1 MKNAT
6 TMKAGS
12 TSKIVAKIRLTKWT
26 APSPVTKR
34 LGLDDGGSLQKLSTA
49 AQLYEG
55 AITPLAVSP
64 EEFVKQLVAVGEND
78 CFSYAIPT
86 ESNVHHVL
94 SRERFAA
101 QGRPSGSMTRTAD
114 KLVWPSGPSILM
126 LDYDPHGDVVLTKDE
141 LLNAIYSICPDL
153 KQTAH
158 IWAVS
163 TSSCLYDANTDR
175 QVRGIGGQRIYIVVA
190 NGADIP
196 RAGMV
201 LFMRLWLAGF
211 GHIKISV
218 AGSLLNRSIVDSCVW
233 QTNRIDYVAAPI
245 CEPPLVSR
253 KPTPELLGDPTLCLD
268 TKVVLPDLTADERAN
283 YEALVTAAKSAKE
296 GEARE
301 VRERYIA
308 DRVAKLVDQGI
319 PKADAEATVRA
330 ALETSVLHAG
340 FVLEM
345 TDGTKVTVAEVLA
358 NKQAYHDKTFADPLE
373 PDYHDDKRIAK
384 AKLVG
389 VARPYI
395 YSYAHGGHAYRLAY
409 QRETIRVM
417 KGQRG
422 DYAPKIA
429 AILDR
434 NDLVFARGGSLVSI
448 NDDGSLAAKQKHG
461 LLALM
466 DQSVHFEQLTKNGW
480 EAMDAKKDW
489 GDLLVGGYLNRFRM
503 LNAVLTAPIIIP
515 TTGRVITTSG
525 YDAEQQVYVLN
536 SDKFKAVPLE
546 PTVDD
551 VKDALAAL
559 WLPVSLFPY
568 CEPIDQTVML
578 TAMLTAVVRKLL
590 PTAPGFGFDAPVQGS
605 GKTLLLKVLCVL
617 AGETPTIS
625 PQPDSMNDEEMRKR
639 IFSMLREGKGALV
652 IDNIVGMFDSPSL
665 AAVVTSVSYS
675 DRVLKESRTE
685 SVPSNALVIV
695 SGNNLTLM
703 GDLPRRFMICRID
716 PKVEVPH
723 ARSFKFDPEQLAMQ
737 YRQELVAAAVTLM
750 RAYWASNHD
759 KRIGAGRM
767 ASFEVWDDLVRQTIC
782 WLAQLQHDG
791 SLPTGML
798 DDGTVFP
805 ALTDPMAAV
814 NEAVAH
820 DPLRERHGVLL
831 LEIAKK
837 FGFGKSGKIGPMFT
851 VKELVS
857 SSDPLRN
864 AGLGSYNLID
874 EEEAALFDALVEVG
888 GDSVGRRINK
898 RSLGKY
904 LAKNK
909 DRIVNGLC
917 LRQGSSRQHYATYWV
932 DHVDG
937 ELGELSEFVSDQS
950 KQPAEPT
957 VPKPVAKAKA
967 KVKQTHQTHQT
978 HI

>member
-1 MKNAT
+1 MKNTST
-6 TMKAGS
+6 TKADGIS
-12 TSKIVAKIRLTKWT
+12 EINAKIRLTKWT
-26 APSPVTKR
+26 ANSPVTKR
-34 LGLDDGGSLQKLSTA
+34 LGLADDGSLQKLSTA

-64 EEFVKQLVAVGEND
+64 QEFVRQIAAVGEND

-86 ESNVHHVL
+86 EDNVHHVL
-94 SRERFAA
+94 SRERFVA
-101 QGRPSGSMTRTAD
+101 QGAPSGSMTRTAD

-126 LDYDPHGDVVLTKDE
+126 LDYDPYGDVVLTRDE
-141 LLNAIYSICPDL
+141 LLNAVYSICPDL
-153 KQTAH
+153 KQAAH

-163 TSSCLYDANTDR
+163 TSSCLYDSNSGR
-175 QVRGIGGQRIYIVVA
+175 EVRGIGGQRIYIVVA

-201 LFMRLWLAGF
+201 IFMRLWLAGF
-211 GHIKISV
+211 GHVKISK
-218 AGSLLNRSIVDSCVW
+218 AGSLLVRSIVDNCVW
-233 QTNRIDYVAAPI
+233 QTNRIDYVAAPT
-245 CEPPLVSR
+245 CESPLVSR
-253 KPTPELLGDPTLCLD
+253 KPAPELLGDPMLCLD
-268 TKVVLPDLTADERAN
+268 TKVALPDFTAEERAN

-308 DRVAKLVDQGI
+308 ERVAKLIDQGV
-319 PKADAEATVRA
+319 PKAEAEATIRA

-345 TDGTKVTVAEVLA
+345 TDGTRLSVAEVLA

-389 VARPYI
+389 VARPCI
-395 YSYAHGGHAYRLAY
+395 YSYAHGGHTYRLAY

-422 DYAPKIA
+422 DYVPKIA
-429 AILDR
+429 AILDDH
-434 NDLVFARGGSLVSI
+434 DLVFARGGSLVSI
-448 NDDGSLAAKQKHG
+448 NDDGGLATKQKPG

-466 DQSVHFEQLTKNGW
+466 DQSVNFEQLTKFGW

-489 GDLLVGGYLNRFRM
+489 GELLVGGYLNRFRP
-503 LNAVLTAPIIIP
+503 LNAVLTAPIIVP
-515 TTGRVITTSG
+515 ATGRVITASG

-536 SDKFKAVPLE
+536 SDRFKEIPLK
-546 PTVDD
+546 PTIDD

-559 WLPVSLFPY
+559 WLPASLFPY

-703 GDLPRRFMICRID
+703 GDLPRRFLVCRID

-750 RAYWASNHD
+750 RAYWVANRNS
-759 KRIGAGRM
+759 RIGAGRM
-767 ASFEVWDDLVRQTIC
+767 ASFEVWDDLVRQTVC
-782 WLAQLQHDG
+782 WLAQLQKDG
-791 SLPTGML
+791 FLPSGIL
-798 DDGTVFP
+798 DDGTAFP
-805 ALTDPMAAV
+805 ALTDPMSAV

-837 FGFGKSGKIGPMFT
+837 FGFGKGGRIGPMFT
-851 VKELVS
+851 VKELVA

-864 AGLGSYNLID
+864 AGLGSFNLID

-888 GDSVGRRINK
+888 GDSVGRRINT
-898 RSLGKY
+898 RSLGRY

-909 DRIVNGLC
+909 DRIVNGVC
-917 LRQGSSRQHYATYWV
+917 LRQGAPRQRYATYWV

-937 ELGELSEFVSDQS
+937 ELGELSEFVSGQS
-950 KQPAEPT
+950 KQAAESI
-957 VPKPVAKAKA
+957 VSRPKRAAKAKM
-967 KVKQTHQTHQT
+967 KVK
-978 HI
+978 

>member
-1 MKNAT
+1 MKNST
-6 TMKAGS
+6 TIKADGIS
-12 TSKIVAKIRLTKWT
+12 SISDKIRLTKWT

-34 LGLDDGGSLQKLSTA
+34 LGLDDDGTLQKLSTA

-55 AITPLAVSP
+55 TVMPLALSP
-64 EEFVKQLVAVGEND
+64 EEFVKQLLTVGEND
-78 CFSYAIPT
+78 CLSYAIPT

-101 QGRPSGSMTRTAD
+101 QGQPSGSMTRTAD
-114 KLVWPSGPSILM
+114 KLVWPSGPAILM
-126 LDYDPHGDVVLTKDE
+126 LDYDPHGDVVLTRDE
-141 LLNAIYSICPDL
+141 LLKAIYSVCPEL
-153 KQTAH
+153 QQTTH

-163 TSSCLYDANTDR
+163 TSSCLYDASTDR
-175 QVRGIGGQRIYIVVA
+175 EVRGVGGQRVYIVVA

-218 AGSLLNRSIVDSCVW
+218 AGSLLVRSIVDSCVW

-253 KPTPELLGDPTLCLD
+253 KPSPELLGDPTQCLN
-268 TKVVLPDLTADERAN
+268 TKVVLPDLTADEITN
-283 YEALVTAAKSAKE
+283 FKALVDNAKAAKE

-308 DRVAKLVDQGI
+308 GRVAKLMEQGI
-319 PKADAEATVRA
+319 PKAEAEATIRA

-345 TDGTKVTVAEVLA
+345 TDGTKVTVADVLA
-358 NKQAYHDKTFADPLE
+358 NKLAYHDKTFADPLE

-384 AKLVG
+384 AKLIG

-395 YSYAHGGHAYRLAY
+395 FSYAHGDHTYRLAY
-409 QRETIRVM
+409 QRETVHVL

-448 NDDGSLAAKQKHG
+448 DDDGSLATKQKHG

-466 DQSVHFEQLTKNGW
+466 DQSVHFEQLTKFGW
-480 EAMDAKKDW
+480 EPMDAKKDW
-489 GDLLVGGYLNRFRM
+489 GDLLVGGYLNRFRT
-503 LNAVLTAPIIIP
+503 LNAVLTAPIIVP
-515 TTGRVITTSG
+515 STGRVITTSG

-536 SDKFKAVPLE
+536 ADKFKTIPAE
-546 PTVDD
+546 PAIED
-551 VKDALAAL
+551 VKAALAAL

-568 CEPIDQTVML
+568 CEPIDQAVML
-578 TAMLTAVVRKLL
+578 TGMLTATVRKLL
-590 PTAPGFGFDAPVQGS
+590 PTAPGIGFDAPVQGS
-605 GKTLLLKVLCVL
+605 GKTLLLKVLCTL
-617 AGETPTIS
+617 SGEAPTIS
-625 PQPDSMNDEEMRKR
+625 PQPDSMNDEEIRKR

-652 IDNIVGMFDSPSL
+652 IDNIVGTFDSPSL
-665 AAVVTSVSYS
+665 AAVVTSVNYS

-685 SVPSNALVIV
+685 SVPSNALIIV

-703 GDLPRRFMICRID
+703 GDLPRRFLICRID

-723 ARSFKFDPEQLAMQ
+723 ARSFDFDPEQIAMQ
-737 YRQELVAAAVTLM
+737 YRQELVAAAITLM
-750 RAYWASNHD
+750 RAYWVS
-759 KRIGAGRM
+759 KPETRIGVGRM
-767 ASFEVWDDLVRQTIC
+767 ASFEAWDDLVRQTVC
-782 WLAQLQHDG
+782 WLAQLQQAG
-791 SLPTGML
+791 SLPMGMQE
-798 DDGTVFP
+798 DGKAFP
-805 ALTDPMAAV
+805 ALTDPMDAV

-820 DPLRERHGVLL
+820 DPMRERHGVLL
-831 LEIAKK
+831 LEVAKM
-837 FGFGKSGKIGPMFT
+837 FGFGRDGKVGPMFT
-851 VKELVS
+851 VKELVMK
-857 SSDPLRN
+857 SDPLHN
-864 AGLGSYNLID
+864 AGMGGYSLADD
-874 EEEAALFDALVEVG
+874 EDAALFDALVEVG

-917 LRQGSSRQHYATYWV
+917 LRQGPPRQRYATYWV
-932 DHVDG
+932 EHVDG
-937 ELGELSEFVSDQS
+937 ELGELSEFVSDRL
-950 KQPAEPT
+950 KQAATPPVTKPKAQ
-957 VPKPVAKAKA
+957 PKPVTKAKA
-967 KVKQTHQTHQT
+967 KVK
-978 HI
+978 